1 MYSVI
6 KGDILLEA
14 FVKKRLGSKDIHH
27 FLSELISKDLNII
40 VVIDELNKKVEEAFE
55 NFKVKPFF
63 VELKTF
69 ERASMGIGAHAHLI
83 TVPSEWEE
91 LLLPSHAIYDKNRKV
106 FLCDCGGEAHRNGAT
121 YKVGEINEHLM
132 LEHGI
137 PPNMQIIDGW
147 TDDFEKQCRNY
158 LAKKYL
164 KTRK

>member
-6 KGDILLEA
+6 KGDIFLEA

-63 VELKTF
+63 VELRTF
-69 ERASMGIGAHAHLI
+69 VRASMGIGAHAHLI

-91 LLLPSHAIYDKNRKV
+91 SLKPSHATYDKNRKV
-106 FLCDCGGEAHRNGAT
+106 FLCDCGGEAHKNSAT
-121 YKVGEINEHLM
+121 YKVGEINEHL
-132 LEHGI
+132 LLAHGI
-137 PPNMQIIDGW
+137 PPDEQIIDGW
-147 TDDFEKQCRNY
+147 TEDFEKLYRKHFAKGF
-158 LAKKYL
+158 LA
-164 KTRK
+164 RA